1 MVLPGDHPDRC
12 CKSYFFFLAAF
23 FFAFFF
29 VAMVILLQVVV
40 KGTAETAGK
49 HQPVT
54 GFFAASLRPER
65 PMRITARRQLMLA
78 ISCRVKGRY

>member
-1 MVLPGDHPDRC
+1 MMLPGDHLDRC
-12 CKSYFFFLAAF
+12 CKIYFFFLAAF

-40 KGTAETAGK
+40 KGTSETAGK

-65 PMRITARRQLMLA
+65 PTRITARRQRVLA
-78 ISCRVKGRY
+78 MPCRVKRGW

>member
-1 MVLPGDHPDRC
+1 LPGDHLNRC

-40 KGTAETAGK
+40 KGTSETAGN

-54 GFFAASLRPER
+54 GFFTASPRPER
-65 PMRITARRQLMLA
+65 PTRITARRQIRLA
-78 ISCRVKGRY
+78 ISRRVKGMD